1 MTMPRYAALVEQWNE
16 IPPVDLMIAAYFE
29 VGLFDKKRRPSQTA
43 EVGLDSRGLPI
54 VQKPGQANPQWKTVA
69 PQTAPQ
75 QRPPTL
81 DEKPGTMKD
90 LVAAFGLKPG
100 QSVAF

>member
-16 IPPVDLMIAAYFE
+16 IPPAELMIAAYFG
-29 VGLFDKKRRPSQTA
+29 VGIFGKKPSSPSEA
-43 EVGLDSRGLPI
+43 VGLDSRGLPI
-54 VQKPGQANPQWKTVA
+54 VQRQQRANPQGHSPA
-69 PQTAPQ
+69 SQTA
-75 QRPPTL
+75 RPPTL

-90 LVAAFGLKPG
+90 LITAFGLKPG